1 MRRALEIAAFLLLLV
16 LWADTA
22 WAIWGASPLP
32 ARIPTHFNL
41 AGEPDGWGTP
51 TMLWMQPAMGT
62 AIYLLMTLVA
72 RFSSSFNFPMRVPSG
87 ARRRLEAIALQMILW
102 LKVEVVC
109 LLAWI
114 QYWTI
119 RIVRQGQ
126 GRLSPE
132 AIPLL
137 LVAVFGTIVWHIA
150 AMRRAAR
157 NASLGG

>member
-1 MRRALEIAAFLLLLV
+1 MGKALEITAFSLLLF
-16 LWADTA
+16 LWAITA
-22 WAIWGASPLP
+22 WAIWGSNPLP

-41 AGEPDGWGTP
+41 AGQPDGWGTP
-51 TMLWMQPAMGT
+51 ALFWMQPAMGT

-72 RFSSSFNFPMRVPSG
+72 RFNSAFNFPMRVPSG
-87 ARRRLEAIALQMILW
+87 ARRRVEAIALQMILW
-102 LKVEVVC
+102 LKVEVIC

-126 GRLSPE
+126 GRLWPVTV
-132 AIPLL
+132 PLL
-137 LVAVFGTIVWHIA
+137 LVAVFGTIAWHIA

-157 NASLGG
+157 VP